1 MANLSMDCGL
11 IHKVRKAVLVAL
23 VLFVIGYVLWA
34 AFQISFTL
42 QDPPEFVATEWVC
55 EDPYI
60 RLVLDRYSPDYS
72 SLEFCGETIDIDIGF
87 LYDDYEVFP
96 AGSVSGD
103 SLLFSGEFRYS
114 INKKKLIFT
123 INHDYLFDGK
133 YKKFVFT
140 SVPGTEVK
148 TK

>member
-11 IHKVRKAVLVAL
+11 IRKAKRVLSIFF
-23 VLFVIGYVLWA
+23 VLLF
-34 AFQISFTL
+34 FSSTL
-42 QDPPEFVATEWVC
+42 TSCYTIYPFITYPEDIATEWVC

-87 LYDDYEVFP
+87 LYSEYEVYP
-96 AGSVSGD
+96 AGSLQGD

-133 YKKFVFT
+133 YKKLVFT
-140 SVPGTEVK
+140 PVPGTEVT

>member
-11 IHKVRKAVLVAL
+11 IRKVRKAVLVAL

-55 EDPYI
+55 ETPYV
-60 RLVLDRYSPDYS
+60 RLSLGMNNPDNCE
-72 SLEFCGETIDIDIGF
+72 LEYCGEIIPFDIGF

-133 YKKFVFT
+133 YKKLVFT
-140 SVPGTEVK
+140 PVPGTEVT